1 MSSLISTLDN
11 YWLYKEIYTK
21 LNLTPPAYKSWGDT
35 NHLKLNRYLFIQ
47 KETLPD
53 RYSYI
58 EESLTDIS
66 GFLPTQYAA
75 SQLNVDSHIFSYK
88 KMRLY
93 NNFEYR
99 YIDGIKFVNLK
110 RFFSEHNIKISQN
123 STINLG
129 RLDDIII
136 TPNSRFYA
144 IDSDYGV
151 VVYD

>member
-21 LNLTPPAYKSWGDT
+21 LNLTPPVYKSWQET
-35 NHLKLNRYLFIQ
+35 SILKLNRFLFIE
-47 KETLPD
+47 KETLPK
-53 RYSYI
+53 RYRYI
-58 EESLTDIS
+58 EQSLTDI
-66 GFLPTQYAA
+66 GGYLPTSYA
-75 SQLNVDSHIFSYK
+75 SQMLNADNHIFSYK

-93 NNFEYR
+93 SNFEYK

-110 RFFSEHNIKISQN
+110 RFFSEHNIKVSQN
-123 STINLG
+123 STVNLG
-129 RLDDIII
+129 RLDELII
-136 TPNSRFYA
+136 TPNSRFYS